1 MVMTDAL
8 VSTYRNTG
16 LASRLNQ
23 AIAQPTRYRPW
34 PRFRHPCRNVRFFG
48 SAGLVYIG
56 ERQSV
61 GTRRTSGKNNNTSI
75 MPELAADCPF
85 CTLPSSR
92 IIREDSLCW
101 VIRDGY
107 PVSPGHSLI
116 IPKRHMASWFDL
128 TEEESA
134 SLLRQLSEAK
144 TVLNAEFKPDGY
156 NIGINEGAAGGQTV
170 FHLHVHLIPRY
181 HGDMTDPRGGVR
193 WIFPDKA
200 SYWI

>member
-1 MVMTDAL
+1 
-8 VSTYRNTG
+8 
-16 LASRLNQ
+16 
-23 AIAQPTRYRPW
+23 
-34 PRFRHPCRNVRFFG
+34 
-48 SAGLVYIG
+48 
-56 ERQSV
+56 
-61 GTRRTSGKNNNTSI
+61 

-116 IPKRHMASWFDL
+116 IPKRHIASWFDL

-144 TVLNAEFKPDGY
+144 TALDAKFKPDGY
-156 NIGINEGAAGGQTV
+156 NIGINEGAAAGQTV

-181 HGDMTDPRGGVR
+181 HGDTADPRGGVR
-193 WIFPDKA
+193 WIIPDKA
-200 SYWI
+200 SYYDGVLTRQDLWKSIKRFSRLLHPIAQSIQNTHHESLIGLGKAFQNQALIQRDYPVDTHPTIQRQST